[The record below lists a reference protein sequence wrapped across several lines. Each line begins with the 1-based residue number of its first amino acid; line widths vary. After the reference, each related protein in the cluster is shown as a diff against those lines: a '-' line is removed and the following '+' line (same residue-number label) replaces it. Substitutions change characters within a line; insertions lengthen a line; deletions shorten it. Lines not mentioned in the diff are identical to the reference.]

1 MLGTTVMIQ
10 NSISIEKKT
19 MEGKIG
25 LQIDLIKESDGIL
38 YPVEIIKMSAIPTTA
53 MVKHF
58 KR

>member
-38 YPVEIIKMSAIPTTA
+38 YPVEIKMSAIPTTA

>member
-1 MLGTTVMIQ
+1 
-10 NSISIEKKT
+10 

-38 YPVEIIKMSAIPTTA
+38 YPVEIKMSAIPTTA